1 MKRIKQ
7 LIIAAHTLLKTNV
20 DVEAFRSWK
29 KSFFG
34 CARCPIGSFTLLHR
48 EFFEIHKGKEPSGP
62 AGWNGDTDSGRGT
75 IRLEPELTQ

>member
-29 KSFFG
+29 KSSLAALVALLGPSHYYTENFL
-34 CARCPIGSFTLLHR
+34 RFT
-48 EFFEIHKGKEPSGP
+48 KEKKPSGP

-75 IRLEPELTQ
+75 IRLET

>member
-29 KSFFG
+29 KSSIAALVALLGPSHYYTENFL
-34 CARCPIGSFTLLHR
+34 RFTKEKNRRGLL
-48 EFFEIHKGKEPSGP
+48 
-62 AGWNGDTDSGRGT
+62 AGAG
-75 IRLEPELTQ
+75 ILTAVEEQFA